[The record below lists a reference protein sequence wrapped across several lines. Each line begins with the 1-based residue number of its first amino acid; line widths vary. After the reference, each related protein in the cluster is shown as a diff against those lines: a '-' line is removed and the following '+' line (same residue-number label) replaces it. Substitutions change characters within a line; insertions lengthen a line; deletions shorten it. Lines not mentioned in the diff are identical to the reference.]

1 MRKEKLLK
9 KNSPNLMRLYRLVD
23 AMTPTQKGDFR
34 KYSRFWGASK
44 NGKQGKRGK
53 SIDTPA
59 YVQLFD
65 AVNTF
70 MHNARKVETLQSF
83 LETSLSISGR
93 ALADQAEYLCDGILE
108 SLRTTPDRGRLFNR
122 LNSLM
127 QDINTLYQKGLLAD
141 ALLMIAHARTIA
153 RKLDKPAYLLELLW
167 WQNRVQPKE
176 TERLKVATF
185 CEDIRVQQ
193 EQIVRHSNQAN
204 ELRSLTWILAAEIRQ
219 VDPDTLIVSERWRT
233 LFVADLQPTLQT
245 ISGFRAK
252 MFFLTAARYYSDLS
266 SKKHPEQR
274 DYWLNRMFETH
285 ELLITLYQSKDF
297 AHFAQE
303 EASMYWTTLENH
315 ITLCRRLGKH
325 QRADE
330 VMEIFEQ
337 EADEYLLIY
346 SRLNRFIGNMEFI
359 KAILY
364 IEQRRIQSLYER
376 YRSEMTESRQIIIC
390 YQCGFLYFTQ
400 KRWEEASRWFAY
412 VIEGQRPKA
421 HHVAVTLIGL
431 LDILCS
437 FEMNTYGGSIS
448 RLLENFEHRQKR
460 AEQWGGFVEELTGI
474 LKDHLNGHPL
484 EHSAERIEPLQKQV
498 SQNKLLGMYGV
509 VLAWIEARLN
519 QTDYLTELK
528 KYNG

>member
-1 MRKEKLLK
+1 MRKENLLK

-23 AMTPTQKGDFR
+23 AMTPAQKRDFR
-34 KYSRFWGASK
+34 KYSRFWGESK

-53 SIDTPA
+53 NIDTPA

-65 AVNTF
+65 AVNKF

-93 ALADQAEYLCDGILE
+93 VLADQSGYLCDGILE

-141 ALLMIAHARTIA
+141 AQILIAHARTIA

-167 WQNRVQPKE
+167 WEKFLQPKE
-176 TERLKVATF
+176 IERLKVTTF

-193 EQIVRHSNQAN
+193 EQIVRHASQTN
-204 ELRSLTWILAAEIRQ
+204 ELRSLTWILFAEIRQ
-219 VDPDTLIVSERWRT
+219 VDPDPMIVSEHWRT
-233 LFVADLQPTLQT
+233 LFVADLQATLQT
-245 ISGFRAK
+245 IPGFRAK
-252 MFFLTAARYYSDLS
+252 MSFLTAARYYSDLS

-274 DYWLNRMFETH
+274 DYWLDRVFETH

-303 EASMYWTTLENH
+303 EASIYWIILENH

-325 QRADE
+325 PRADE
-330 VMEIFEQ
+330 IMAILEQ
-337 EADEYLLIY
+337 EADEYLSMY
-346 SRLNRFIGNMEFI
+346 SRLNRFIANMEFI
-359 KAILY
+359 KAIQY
-364 IEQRRIQSLYER
+364 IEQKRIQSLYER

-390 YQCGFLYFTQ
+390 YQCGFFYFTQ
-400 KRWEEASRWFAY
+400 KRWEDASRWFAY
-412 VIEGQRPKA
+412 ALEGQRPKA
-421 HHVAVTLIGL
+421 HNVAITLIGL

-437 FEMNTYGGSIS
+437 FEMNTYGGSIN
-448 RLLENFEHRQKR
+448 RLLGNFELRQRR
-460 AEQWGGFVEELTGI
+460 AKQWSGIVEELTGI

-484 EHSAERIEPLQKQV
+484 EHSKEQMEPLQKQV
-498 SQNKLLGMYGV
+498 SENKLLGMYGV